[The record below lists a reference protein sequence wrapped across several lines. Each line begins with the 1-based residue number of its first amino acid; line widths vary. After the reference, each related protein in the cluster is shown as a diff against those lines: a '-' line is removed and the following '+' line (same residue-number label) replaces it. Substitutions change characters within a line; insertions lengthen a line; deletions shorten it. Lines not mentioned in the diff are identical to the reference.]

1 MSITM
6 LGRLAVPAVSLAVTA
21 AVVSQSPAT
30 RDRLPAPLSRSLAW
44 FAPGSEE
51 PRPAPPPSVPRVIA
65 EGRVVAY
72 PGAEVVVG
80 SEATGRVVRLNVVE
94 KSRVKKGDLIAEL
107 NSDDLRAMHAEAAA
121 RIAEAE
127 ADIRFYTREVRRD
140 ESLVARSV
148 GTRQNLDANRRA
160 LETAI
165 ARRDAAAAERDRQAA
180 LIAKSRVLA
189 PIDGVVTARHVQ
201 QGETIGVA
209 DRVVTIVDLNRVRV
223 EAEVDEYDTGRV
235 GLGSRVKIT
244 SEGYPGT
251 TWPGAVEE
259 VPDSVVA
266 RRIRPDDP
274 GRPIDAR
281 VLPVKIAF
289 AGTTPLKLGQRVEV
303 EIAAD
308 SAE

>member
-1 MSITM
+1 MSGTW
-6 LGRLAVPAVSLAVTA
+6 LGRLAVPVVSLAVTA
-21 AVVSQSPAT
+21 AVVSQASAA
-30 RDRLPAPLSRSLAW
+30 RDRLPAPLARSLECVS
-44 FAPGSEE
+44 PKGEE
-51 PRPAPPPSVPRVIA
+51 PRPAPEPSAPRVIA

-80 SEATGRVVRLNVVE
+80 SEAAGRVVRLNVVE
-94 KSRVKKGDLIAEL
+94 KSRVQKGDLIAEL
-107 NSDDLRAMHAEAAA
+107 NSDDLRAMQAEAAA

-160 LETAI
+160 LETAA
-165 ARRDAAAAERDRQAA
+165 ARRDAASAERERQAA
-180 LIAKSRVLA
+180 LIAKTRIVA

-209 DRVVTIVDLNRVRV
+209 EKVVTIVDLNRLRV

-235 GLGSRVKIT
+235 ALGSRVTIT
-244 SEGYPGT
+244 SEGHHGT
-251 TWPGAVEE
+251 NWPGAVEE

-289 AGTTPLKLGQRVEV
+289 AGATPLKLGQRVEV
-303 EIAAD
+303 EIAAE